1 MTLNSTAILVQ
12 VLSYLILISI
22 SKICGAGK
30 RAHGNFEL
38 ETRATQCWNNWGNID
53 GSLGNKQYA
62 YSVCT
67 NKFIFH
73 SQCRKEDR
81 TGAHCTQQKSESNV
95 DGLINLHAKVHFY
108 TLKFWLSFWSYIS
121 SLMSGLW
128 LRDSRIVIMFNIS

>member
-1 MTLNSTAILVQ
+1 MILNSTAILVQ

-62 YSVCT
+62 YSVCALISLFFT
-67 NKFIFH
+67 H
-73 SQCRKEDR
+73 
-81 TGAHCTQQKSESNV
+81 NV
-95 DGLINLHAKVHFY
+95 EEKIEQELIALSKKV
-108 TLKFWLSFWSYIS
+108 KVM
-121 SLMSGLW
+121 LMA
-128 LRDSRIVIMFNIS
+128 